1 MGKNKKN
8 KAQRIAALEAVDT
21 AATITAETL
30 SSENAAAEPT
40 DSPQTQLSESSGSL
54 KRSSTHD
61 AEDDDGWQTIEQG
74 RPVKKQKKIPGPD
87 SSRYPAITFSAD
99 KARLHSKINVSSLR
113 DLILYI
119 FADGPAPQWVAITH
133 RPEFRKIVTIMVP
146 GLEEAMFKKD
156 ADLSAYNDI
165 PADQAIDRLALS
177 TSPDDYHPRALN
189 KDSLPTPLQPFAD
202 MFTHLWP
209 VRAPGDD
216 KFGKLHSPIN
226 TMLTAPPPKNKEE
239 KKGAKPDP
247 HGWQDTRTR
256 ITEFLATPEE
266 LMEHNFPTHPA
277 MLPVGERRENFTDP
291 EGWVHTKVE
300 NLEDGDVT
308 EADVQAG
315 SITAGREVLA
325 LDCEMCV
332 TGDNEYSLTRISLMA
347 WDGEVVLDE
356 LVKPDKPIIDYVTR
370 FSGITKE
377 MLDPVTTTIRDI
389 QARLLDTL
397 HPKTILVGHSL
408 DSDLKALQL
417 AHPFIVDTSMIFP
430 HPRGPPLKSSL
441 KFLAQKHLGREIQKG
456 VGTGHDSIEDAKT
469 CLDLVKKKCEKGKS
483 WATGESQGENLF
495 KRLARAGTAYRTTA
509 GPKATGGLPTGKTS
523 AAVDWGDVSRSACNA
538 ATVSI
543 SCQSD
548 ADVEA
553 GIIRAVR
560 GDPDGLEVPG
570 GGVDFVWARMREL
583 EALQGWWNRN
593 KLDSEASSG
602 PPVTSSTHLSYDDA
616 PHISPLE
623 SCLTSLGQR
632 LKRIHDALPPCTVF
646 IVLSGTGD
654 PREMS
659 RLQGI
664 QSKFK
669 KEYNTP
675 GSKWDQLSVKWTDV
689 EDQALRKAVKVARNG
704 IGFLGV
710 K

>member
-1 MGKNKKN
+1 MSSVTPV
-8 KAQRIAALEAVDT
+8 QTV
-21 AATITAETL
+21 ATTSAETTPP
-30 SSENAAAEPT
+30 ENAIADE
-40 DSPQTQLSESSGSL
+40 SPRTQQSESSGSL

-61 AEDDDGWQTIEQG
+61 ADDDDGWQTIERG
-74 RPVKKQKKIPGPD
+74 RAVKKQKKIPGAD
-87 SSRYPAITFSAD
+87 SSRYPAITFSD
-99 KARLHSKINVSSLR
+99 KARLQSKINLSMLR
-113 DLILYI
+113 DLVLYI
-119 FADGPAPQWVAITH
+119 FADGPAPQWVSITH

-156 ADLSAYNDI
+156 VDFSAYNTLT
-165 PADQAIDRLALS
+165 ADQAIDKLALS
-177 TSPDDYHPRALN
+177 TSPDDYYPRALK
-189 KDSLPTPLQPFAD
+189 KDGLPQALKPFAD
-202 MFTHLWP
+202 MFPLLWP

-216 KFGKLHSPIN
+216 KYGKLHSPIG
-226 TMLTAPPPKNKEE
+226 TMLTAPPPKNKD
-239 KKGAKPDP
+239 KGAKPDP
-247 HGWQDTRTR
+247 HGWQDSRTR

-277 MLPVGERRENFTDP
+277 ILPVGERKGKFKDP
-291 EGWVHTKVE
+291 DGWVHTRVE
-300 NLEDGDVT
+300 NLEDGDVP
-308 EADVQAG
+308 EKDIQSG
-315 SITAGREVLA
+315 SIAAGREILA

-332 TGDNEYSLTRISLMA
+332 TGDNEYSLTRISLMG

-389 QARLLDTL
+389 QARLLDIL
-397 HPKTILVGHSL
+397 NPKTILVGHSL
-408 DSDLKALQL
+408 DSDLKALRL
-417 AHPFIVDTSMIFP
+417 AHPFIVDTSIIFP

-441 KFLAQKHLGREIQKG
+441 KFLAQKHLAREIQKG

-469 CLDLVKKKCEKGKS
+469 CLDLIKKKCEKGKA

-495 KRLARAGTAYRTTA
+495 KRLARAGTAYRATA
-509 GPKATGGLPTGKTS
+509 GPEATGGLPTGKSS
-523 AAVDWGDVSRSACNA
+523 AAVDWGDVTRSSCNA
-538 ATVSI
+538 ATVAI

-548 ADVEA
+548 AEVEA

-593 KLDSEASSG
+593 KLESEDAGG
-602 PPVTSSTHLSYDDA
+602 PPATTTSEISYDDA
-616 PHISPLE
+616 PTVSPLE
-623 SCLTSLGQR
+623 ACLTTLGER

-646 IVLSGTGD
+646 MVLSGTGD

-659 RLQGI
+659 RLQSM

-675 GSKWDQLSVKWTDV
+675 GKKWDELSVQWTDV